1 MSVFLILLVA
11 VIEIEPVEVTM
22 YSLSSGCQ
30 PCLEAKA
37 KLEKHGVKVNVIND
51 VYNEVP
57 VFKIKDKT
65 VKNLDEVYKILKLKE
80 ELKEIPKVTQE
91 KVTYYLIRRGRRYY
105 WVKGGDS
112 SRPVSRCVSR

>member
-30 PCLEAKA
+30 PCLEAKI

-112 SRPVSRCVSR
+112 SRPVSRCVSH